1 MVGVGG
7 NPLVDEDGDEEGKG
21 WSSRSAEE
29 GRRQASASVLVW
41 FPSPSHG
48 HTERTGAPRRRR
60 PIETQQVI
68 TSQISWQK
76 LPRASAVLGCF
87 ISVQAHPS
95 TPQPLRPNITRPG
108 PASLNYCTNTLKKK
122 ILHRSLIKKKN
133 LLQKSNLSPQPQLK
147 KQIFRLL

>member
-108 PASLNYCTNTLKKK
+108 PASLNYCTNTLKKNTAQIPDKKEKPTAK
-122 ILHRSLIKKKN
+122 IQFI
-133 LLQKSNLSPQPQLK
+133 PQPQLK